1 MSAVI
6 QKKSGSI
13 YLHVLIIVALMFGF
27 RFIPPVGT
35 ITTLGMQII
44 GIFASIIYG
53 WSTMGMVWPSFLGI
67 FALGLLPGS
76 DMVATFK
83 AGFGDRVTV
92 AIFLF
97 LLFSNL
103 IDKVGLSA
111 YIANWCISR
120 KFAQGRPWVITAMF
134 CVAGGLISC
143 FVNVFAG
150 MILMWSVFYN
160 FCDQVGFQKGDSYPK
175 VALVAI
181 IYCSCMAS
189 VILPFMGL
197 ALLVVG
203 QQITFLGVS
212 INYVSFALMQL
223 VLTLI
228 AGSLLFLFAKFVIRP
243 DVTLLKNAAFASE
256 QKLMMTAQQKQVMGL
271 LVLLMLL
278 LFLPGILPETLG
290 LTALLKAL
298 DISGAVAI
306 IFVCY
311 YVINLRNPAAVP
323 FSKIAH
329 SLSWDLILMFATVAP
344 LSAAVANPEAGILSF
359 IRTQLA
365 LIFEGMNPYIFTILI
380 ILIGSI
386 ITQFANNAAIV
397 MLVMPIM
404 YTFAIQ
410 LGANPLVLTVLCAFN
425 LNNAFCTPAASGPAA
440 MVFSNRE
447 WIPSRD
453 AYLMGLTIF
462 AINMLVTMIG
472 LPIAELFF

>member
-6 QKKSGSI
+6 QKKSVSVYI
-13 YLHVLIIVALMFGF
+13 HVLIILALMFGF
-27 RFIPPVGT
+27 KFIPPIGS
-35 ITTLGMQII
+35 ITALGMQII
-44 GIFASIIYG
+44 GIFAGIIYG

-97 LLFSNL
+97 LVFSNL

-134 CVAGGLISC
+134 CLAGGLISC

-160 FCDQVGFQKGDSYPK
+160 FCSQVGFQKGDAYPK

-181 IYCSCMAS
+181 IYCCCMAS

-203 QQITFLGVS
+203 QQITFLGMS
-212 INYVSFALMQL
+212 INYVSFAIVQL

-228 AGSLLFLFAKFVIRP
+228 AAGLFFLFAKCIIRP
-243 DVTLLKNAAFASE
+243 DVTLLKNAVVSTE
-256 QKLMMTAQQKQVMGL
+256 KQTLGAQQKLVLGL
-271 LVLLMLL
+271 LVFLMLL
-278 LFLPGILPETLG
+278 LFLPGILPKSLA
-290 LTALLKAL
+290 LTGLLKAL
-298 DISGAVAI
+298 DISGAVALVL
-306 IFVCY
+306 VCY
-311 YVINLRNPAAVP
+311 YVINLRNPDVVP
-323 FSKIAH
+323 FAHIAQ

-344 LSAAVANPEAGILSF
+344 LSAAVANPDAGILGF
-359 IRTQLA
+359 ISTQLA
-365 LIFEGMNPYIFTILI
+365 LIFDGMNPYLFTILI
-380 ILIGSI
+380 ILVGSI
-386 ITQFANNAAIV
+386 ITQFANNAAII

-440 MVFSNRE
+440 MIYANRD

-453 AYLMGLTIF
+453 AYLMGFAIF
-462 AINMLVTMIG
+462 FINMLVTIIG
-472 LPIAELFF
+472 LPLAELFF